1 MDQPFQALAL
11 DLWNGS
17 QALCEAFAANAE
29 ISYPVLMNAGAAGV
43 GTDYATTWHR
53 VFIVDSNGIIVFRGN
68 GEVDVEAIRA
78 VIDQA
83 LEDITETAVGDEL
96 PSRGVISLSN
106 YPNPFNPSTTIS
118 YELAG
123 GGNEVEVRL
132 DVIDLQGRLLRTLF
146 SGRQTT
152 GRRYEM
158 TWNGR
163 DASGRSLASG
173 SYISQLTVGNEHQAR
188 ILTLVK

>member
-1 MDQPFQALAL
+1 MDEPFQAFAP

-17 QALCEAFAANAE
+17 EALCEAFANNAG
-29 ISYPVLMNAGAAGV
+29 ISYPVLMDAGAAGV
-43 GTDYATTWHR
+43 GSDYATSWHE
-53 VFIVDSNGIIVFRGN
+53 VFVVDSNGIIVYR
-68 GEVDVEAIRA
+68 GEVVQAAIRA
-78 VIDQA
+78 AIDEA
-83 LEDITETAVGDEL
+83 LDAIVETAVGDDL
-96 PSRGVISLSN
+96 PGRGVSSLSN

-123 GGNEVEVRL
+123 GGDEVEVRL

-152 GRRYEM
+152 GRSYEVA
-158 TWNGR
+158 WNGR
-163 DASGRSLASG
+163 DASGHSLASG
-173 SYISQLTVGNEHQAR
+173 SYISQLTVGNEKQAR